1 MLRIFEYLF
10 TDFQYIILCFY
21 CILSLLFR
29 TLGVRWLRD
38 SRLICLN
45 QSLPQI
51 KISPDLTFLT
61 KSSLGKLWI
70 VPFIWHVASELLFV
84 DDLVILIHCTPMN
97 DISNLWRNGH
107 AALCQLAFV
116 GLYSLASFICH
127 KSSLFNIYRRY
138 IAIGKAVE
146 VGTEE
151 AVFLTCCYRG
161 HEGQGTGT

>member
-61 KSSLGKLWI
+61 KSSLGN
-70 VPFIWHVASELLFV
+70 S
-84 DDLVILIHCTPMN
+84 
-97 DISNLWRNGH
+97 
-107 AALCQLAFV
+107 
-116 GLYSLASFICH
+116 GLYHLYDTLHQNFCSSMTL
-127 KSSLFNIYRRY
+127 SSLSNARQWTI
-138 IAIGKAVE
+138 
-146 VGTEE
+146 
-151 AVFLTCCYRG
+151 FLTSDEMATPHFASWRSSAYIPLLLSFAINLLYSISIVGISLSERRSKS
-161 HEGQGTGT
+161 ERKRRS

>member
-38 SRLICLN
+38 SKLICLA

-70 VPFIWHVASELLFV
+70 VPFIRHVSTMRQNFCSSMTLSSLSTARQWTIFLTSDEMATPHFVSWRPSAYIPLLLSFA
-84 DDLVILIHCTPMN
+84 I
-97 DISNLWRNGH
+97 NL
-107 AALCQLAFV
+107 
-116 GLYSLASFICH
+116 LYSISIVGISLSERRS
-127 KSSLFNIYRRY
+127 KSERKRRS
-138 IAIGKAVE
+138 
-146 VGTEE
+146 
-151 AVFLTCCYRG
+151 
-161 HEGQGTGT
+161 